1 MATQLTKNFT
11 LEELT
16 KSTMAKKYKIDNKPD
31 EEVVKN
37 LTKLAQNILQ
47 PIRDKFGAPIVVTS
61 GYRSPSL
68 NKAVGGSPTSQHK
81 TGNASDIRTKSDSLV
96 DNRALFNLVK
106 KMIEEGKIVVG
117 QLIWEYGNNDG
128 PDWLH
133 ISNPDARH
141 RNQVLRLKHK

>member
-11 LEELT
+11 LEELI
-16 KSTMAKKYKIDNKPD
+16 KSPMAKKYKIDNTPN
-31 EEVVKN
+31 EEAVKN

-61 GYRSPSL
+61 GYRSPLL
-68 NKAVGGSPTSQHK
+68 NKSIGGSPTSQHK